1 MPQAGTRDTEFE
13 ALISF
18 KRFLVLLRSLY
29 SLPPLASAHS
39 TTTAPDVT
47 GAFDIL
53 QLLAEGLHFHEML
66 FFRVTA
72 NSKISIC
79 PIWSTSFRSLSA
91 ILCCAWWKRL
101 WIIQELKFS
110 SKSTVHVSSYTRP
123 ISLVIDGARNY
134 RKHSRVRCSSWASL
148 LYGGYDVGHP
158 LLESTMRSAR
168 LGDMIERYRRG
179 RWTIIYAFRG
189 STEREASEPH
199 DHIYTLGGLLDGYQ
213 LFVAPDYRKNTAAI
227 YAASIQAIFLHDIS
241 VAQLELAVGVASE
254 NTLSLP
260 SWVSDWSKLIIPWI
274 YSNAYYASNS
284 VMSEMVSNGKGCL
297 VIEGFEVS
305 AISVI
310 GETVE
315 PYHTLDV
322 FKMAIER
329 WRDMAGVTKE
339 RNKHELWAFILIGLF
354 SGVEEQGKLGYSDL
368 PMV

>member
-1 MPQAGTRDTEFE
+1 MRDIYKEAGELQFWLAEIEEMMPQAGTRGTEFATDE
-13 ALISF
+13 ALIFF
-18 KRFLVLLRSLY
+18 KRLLVLLRSLY

-101 WIIQELKFS
+101 WIIQEVKFS

-134 RKHSRVRCSSWASL
+134 RKHS
-148 LYGGYDVGHP
+148 
-158 LLESTMRSAR
+158 
-168 LGDMIERYRRG
+168 MIERYRRG

-189 STEREASEPH
+189 STEREASDPH

-213 LFVAPDYRKNTAAI
+213 LFVAPDYRKNTADI

-260 SWVSDWSKLIIPWI
+260 SRVSD
-274 YSNAYYASNS
+274 
-284 VMSEMVSNGKGCL
+284 
-297 VIEGFEVS
+297 
-305 AISVI
+305 
-310 GETVE
+310 
-315 PYHTLDV
+315 
-322 FKMAIER
+322 
-329 WRDMAGVTKE
+329 
-339 RNKHELWAFILIGLF
+339 
-354 SGVEEQGKLGYSDL
+354 
-368 PMV
+368 